1 MATTSRSVP
10 VAATVCLLLLFAA
23 VASATAGA
31 RLERGREL
39 LAEDAGSPPVAL
51 SDEQPPDGHLSYRI
65 VKGILEKYA
74 RMHRAYLYVP
84 FARCMS
90 IRVADHARIIIELR
104 WSDRL
109 QGKRPERPCGP
120 GEAKRGCA
128 QATYEYSLECLLV
141 HL

>member
-1 MATTSRSVP
+1 
-10 VAATVCLLLLFAA
+10 
-23 VASATAGA
+23 
-31 RLERGREL
+31 
-39 LAEDAGSPPVAL
+39 
-51 SDEQPPDGHLSYRI
+51 
-65 VKGILEKYA
+65 
-74 RMHRAYLYVP
+74 MHRAYLYVP

-141 HL
+141 HLYACERRRSRRRRLRTYVRAATYIRPIEGLHQFVRFSFS